1 KDYYRK
7 AYNERNKEDCKK
19 YINQL
24 KNIYKIVDMYANY
37 LKEIFKY
44 IESEEAKLS
53 DEIKQAIM
61 EEYVLK

>member
-1 KDYYRK
+1 YYRK
-7 AYNERNKEDCKK
+7 AYNARNKEDCKK

-44 IESEEAKLS
+44 IESEDAKLN
-53 DEIKQAIM
+53 DEIKRKIM
-61 EEYVLK
+61 EEDV